1 MHLITVFIVNL
12 TLHMV
17 SRQLKKKIRLETRK
31 QDESCQNIQD
41 ARERE
46 RERRREKNQVG
57 KEKRLRKKN
66 KKKKTKKNVSRKKLL
81 MYHLKVILILWLKN
95 ISSEIIH
102 ADVVLIGIN
111 DAITSISSRI
121 VEQIEVIPESVL
133 SKVSK
138 LINSMMSKKLG
149 DQRKLS
155 FREEKGLRKM
165 EN

>member
-1 MHLITVFIVNL
+1 MKAAKRFKT
-12 TLHMV
+12 
-17 SRQLKKKIRLETRK
+17 Q
-31 QDESCQNIQD
+31 
-41 ARERE
+41 ERE
-46 RERRREKNQVG
+46 KEREKSSWQG
-57 KEKRLRKKN
+57 EKTEEKEQQQKKN
-66 KKKKTKKNVSRKKLL
+66 KQNKNVSRKKLL

-133 SKVSK
+133 PKVSK

-155 FREEKGLRKM
+155 FREEKGLCKM

>member
-1 MHLITVFIVNL
+1 M
-12 TLHMV
+12 
-17 SRQLKKKIRLETRK
+17 KAAKIFKTQE
-31 QDESCQNIQD
+31 
-41 ARERE
+41 RERE

-66 KKKKTKKNVSRKKLL
+66 KKKKTKKNVSRKKFL

-133 SKVSK
+133 SKVPK

>member
-1 MHLITVFIVNL
+1 MKAAKRFKT
-12 TLHMV
+12 
-17 SRQLKKKIRLETRK
+17 Q
-31 QDESCQNIQD
+31 
-41 ARERE
+41 ERE
-46 RERRREKNQVG
+46 
-57 KEKRLRKKN
+57 KERKKSSWQGEKTEEKEQ
-66 KKKKTKKNVSRKKLL
+66 KKSKKNVSRKKLM

-95 ISSEIIH
+95 ISSEIMH

-133 SKVSK
+133 PKVSK

-155 FREEKGLRKM
+155 FREEKGLCKM

>member
-1 MHLITVFIVNL
+1 M
-12 TLHMV
+12 
-17 SRQLKKKIRLETRK
+17 KAAKIFKTQE
-31 QDESCQNIQD
+31 
-41 ARERE
+41 RERE

-66 KKKKTKKNVSRKKLL
+66 KKKKTKKNVSRKKFL

>member
-1 MHLITVFIVNL
+1 M
-12 TLHMV
+12 
-17 SRQLKKKIRLETRK
+17 KAAKIFKTQE
-31 QDESCQNIQD
+31 
-41 ARERE
+41 RERE
-46 RERRREKNQVG
+46 REKEREKSSWQG
-57 KEKRLRKKN
+57 EKTEEKEQ
-66 KKKKTKKNVSRKKLL
+66 KKKTKKNVSRKKLL

>member
-1 MHLITVFIVNL
+1 MKAAKRFKT
-12 TLHMV
+12 
-17 SRQLKKKIRLETRK
+17 Q
-31 QDESCQNIQD
+31 
-41 ARERE
+41 ERE
-46 RERRREKNQVG
+46 KEREKSSWQG
-57 KEKRLRKKN
+57 EKTEEKEQQQKKN
-66 KKKKTKKNVSRKKLL
+66 KQKKNVSRKKLF

-133 SKVSK
+133 SKVPK

-155 FREEKGLRKM
+155 FREEKGLCKM

>member
-1 MHLITVFIVNL
+1 MKAAKRFKT
-12 TLHMV
+12 
-17 SRQLKKKIRLETRK
+17 Q
-31 QDESCQNIQD
+31 
-41 ARERE
+41 ERE
-46 RERRREKNQVG
+46 KEREKSSWQG
-57 KEKRLRKKN
+57 EKTEEKEQKQEKN
-66 KKKKTKKNVSRKKLL
+66 ASRMKLL
-81 MYHLKVILILWLKN
+81 IYHLKVILILWLKN

-121 VEQIEVIPESVL
+121 VKQIKDIPESVL
-133 SKVSK
+133 SKTSK

-155 FREEKGLRKM
+155 FREEEGLRKM

>member
-1 MHLITVFIVNL
+1 M
-12 TLHMV
+12 
-17 SRQLKKKIRLETRK
+17 KAAKIFKTQERE
-31 QDESCQNIQD
+31 
-41 ARERE
+41 RERE

-66 KKKKTKKNVSRKKLL
+66 KKKKKKNVSRKKLL

>member
-1 MHLITVFIVNL
+1 M
-12 TLHMV
+12 
-17 SRQLKKKIRLETRK
+17 KAAKIFKT
-31 QDESCQNIQD
+31 Q
-41 ARERE
+41 ERE

-57 KEKRLRKKN
+57 KEKRRGKKK

>member
-1 MHLITVFIVNL
+1 
-12 TLHMV
+12 
-17 SRQLKKKIRLETRK
+17 
-31 QDESCQNIQD
+31 
-41 ARERE
+41 
-46 RERRREKNQVG
+46 
-57 KEKRLRKKN
+57 
-66 KKKKTKKNVSRKKLL
+66 

-133 SKVSK
+133 SKASK

-155 FREEKGLRKM
+155 FREEKGLCKM

>member
-1 MHLITVFIVNL
+1 M
-12 TLHMV
+12 
-17 SRQLKKKIRLETRK
+17 KAAKIFKTQE
-31 QDESCQNIQD
+31 
-41 ARERE
+41 RERE

-57 KEKRLRKKN
+57 KEKRLGKKN

>member
-1 MHLITVFIVNL
+1 M
-12 TLHMV
+12 
-17 SRQLKKKIRLETRK
+17 KAAKIFKT
-31 QDESCQNIQD
+31 Q
-41 ARERE
+41 ERE
-46 RERRREKNQVG
+46 REKEREKSSWQG
-57 KEKRLRKKN
+57 EKTEEKEQQQKKN
-66 KKKKTKKNVSRKKLL
+66 KQKKNVSRKKLL

-155 FREEKGLRKM
+155 FREEKGLCKM

>member
-1 MHLITVFIVNL
+1 
-12 TLHMV
+12 
-17 SRQLKKKIRLETRK
+17 
-31 QDESCQNIQD
+31 
-41 ARERE
+41 
-46 RERRREKNQVG
+46 
-57 KEKRLRKKN
+57 
-66 KKKKTKKNVSRKKLL
+66 

-165 EN
+165 ENWFIINKHPEISYQLMNRVMK

>member
-1 MHLITVFIVNL
+1 MKAAKRFKT
-12 TLHMV
+12 
-17 SRQLKKKIRLETRK
+17 Q
-31 QDESCQNIQD
+31 
-41 ARERE
+41 ERE
-46 RERRREKNQVG
+46 KEREKSSWQG
-57 KEKRLRKKN
+57 EKTEEKEQ